1 LALFGIQ
8 SGERGVL
15 VPALGLAFASLGAFA
30 LTNIASDTLFVSA
43 FDLGAVSRF
52 YLVATL
58 ARGSFALLYG
68 AAASRLTL
76 PRLDGAVLVLTG
88 AVMVAAGTA
97 VGHASA
103 SVIYAVC
110 VLLAFSPS
118 VLPLIAFNA
127 ASACFHPRQA
137 KRLVPLVGAAGTVG
151 CIAVGA
157 AARVLVHPLGTGSL
171 LVGGGMLCV
180 AALPLVRVMAQKAPP
195 SSEEKRKGGPPRAR
209 WLGLAD
215 ALRDSREVPVV
226 RLFLLHALLGGFAAV
241 VVDFGFKAALKERYQ
256 HEQMA
261 AFLGSF
267 SVATNALVLVVQL
280 FLTQRIMSR
289 FGVPGALK
297 TLPASL
303 VAVGAFA
310 TLVPSLTSAAG
321 AKLVESVARLSLGGA
336 VSDLLLLPTLP
347 HVRARAKAIA
357 RGVVVPLATVIAFA
371 ALGPFAQGSARAV
384 GVLLIAGGVI
394 GSLAVAT
401 ARRAYVSALARAL
414 GDRQISQ
421 EVVREAAVLGPFLPA
436 AIASLRSE
444 ARRLLTRALA
454 ANDADKCLQVV
465 TLMADPM
472 FSPADIAPAALSPLA
487 SVRRAAV
494 RTACQIARPGDGERL
509 MAAIGPQADPEL
521 EQMVVLRARQLG
533 YEPPAERVSSML
545 TGISPSIE
553 PERRAILS
561 GDRESMA
568 DLVQRLSQGPGVLAA
583 ADALA
588 LTGPNQIDQLV
599 DALQTARGTAR
610 AAHVLASAGPHAHAR
625 VLDRFSELGYRGRNA
640 VIRSFAMTHG
650 RKKNR
655 QLETRA
661 PAIMES
667 LLVEAEGLFV
677 KHGQASGLLG
687 HEVRHRIRELTSRV
701 LDLASFGRG
710 NESIARARWA
720 LARHDHSRGQ
730 ALELLENLLPQG
742 VARRLVTILEEQPAT
757 SLGYGRPGPIPRDAW
772 LLNCHRYDTG
782 KMDKSDPMMTVLERV
797 AILRKAPI
805 FAELSAEELCRVGEI
820 ATEVPFASGDT
831 IVRQGD
837 PADSLFVV
845 VEGKLEVHK
854 DDIKVREL
862 ENNTAFGEIA
872 LLDGGPR
879 AATVV
884 AKSGGRLLKVPGDE
898 FHMLLDHTPEL
909 SRGVIRVLVGYLRG
923 TSDPASFGDR

>member
-8 SGERGVL
+8 PGERRVL
-15 VPALGLAFASLGAFA
+15 LPALGLAFASVGAFA

-68 AAASRLTL
+68 VAASRLTL
-76 PRLDGAVLVLTG
+76 PRLDAAVLTLTA
-88 AVMVAAGTA
+88 AVTIAAGTT
-97 VGHASA
+97 VGHASKPL
-103 SVIYAVC
+103 IYAVC

-118 VLPLIAFNA
+118 LLPIIAFNA

-157 AARVLVHPLGTGSL
+157 AARVLVRPLGTGSL
-171 LVGGGMLCV
+171 LVGAGILCV
-180 AALPLVRVMAQKAPP
+180 AALPLVRLMAAQSSAPQAKAPTQTI
-195 SSEEKRKGGPPRAR
+195 
-209 WLGLAD
+209 GLAG
-215 ALRDSREVPVV
+215 ALRDSREIPVV
-226 RLFLLHALLGGFAAV
+226 RLFLLHALLGGFATV
-241 VVDFGFKAALKERYQ
+241 VADFGFKAALKEHYQ

-267 SVATNALVLVVQL
+267 SVATNALVLVAQL
-280 FLTQRIMSR
+280 FVTQRVMTR

-310 TLVPSLTSAAG
+310 ALAPSLTSAAG

-347 HVRARAKAIA
+347 HVRAGAKAIA
-357 RGVVVPLATVIAFA
+357 RGVVAPLATVIAFA
-371 ALGPFAQGSARAV
+371 ALAPFGQGSARTI
-384 GVLLIAGGVI
+384 GVLLIAGGVM
-394 GSLAVAT
+394 GSVAVAT
-401 ARRAYVSALARAL
+401 ARQAYVSALARAL

-421 EVVREAAVLGPFLPA
+421 EVVRQAAVLGPFLPA
-436 AIASLRSE
+436 AIASLRAE

-454 ANDADKCLQVV
+454 ANDEDKCRQVV
-465 TLMADPM
+465 ALMSDPM
-472 FSPADIAPAALSPLA
+472 FSPADIAPAVASPFPA
-487 SVRRAAV
+487 VRRAAV
-494 RTACQIARPGDGERL
+494 ETACKIARAGDGERL
-509 MAAIGPQADPEL
+509 MAAIGPQEDPEL

-533 YEPPAERVSSML
+533 YEPPPERVSSML
-545 TGISPSIE
+545 TGLSSTIE

-561 GDRESMA
+561 GDRESIA
-568 DLVQRLSQGPGVLAA
+568 DLVQRLSEGPGVLAA

-588 LTGPNQIDQLV
+588 LAGPNQIDHLV
-599 DALQTARGTAR
+599 DALQSARGTSR
-610 AAHVLASAGPHAHAR
+610 AAHVLATAGPHAHAL
-625 VLDRFSELGYRGRNA
+625 VLERFSELGYRGRNA

-661 PAIMES
+661 PVIMES
-667 LLVEAEGLFV
+667 LVSEAEGLFV

-701 LDLASFGRG
+701 LDLASFGHG
-710 NESIARARWA
+710 KESIARARWA
-720 LARHDHSRGQ
+720 LARQDQSRGQ

-757 SLGYGRPGPIPRDAW
+757 SLGYGRPGPLPRDSW
-772 LLNCHRYDTG
+772 LLSCHRYDSG
-782 KMDKSDPMMTVLERV
+782 KLDKSDPMLTVLERV

-820 ATEVPFASGDT
+820 ATEVPFAPGDA

-837 PADSLFVV
+837 PADALFVV
-845 VEGKLEVHK
+845 VEGKLDVHK

-862 ENNTAFGEIA
+862 EAHAAFGEIA

-879 AATVV
+879 AATVL
-884 AKSGGRLLKVPGDE
+884 AKSAGRLLKVPGDE